1 MKIMNEYT
9 YNMVRKNKRHTISIL
24 ASITIA
30 SALLCSLCIFV
41 NSIWQTRVDTT
52 IEKTGYWQGEIGDI
66 KGDKLEKLNNNP
78 EVESIMIKGP
88 WEALKLSDTKRP
100 YLLLRDGDKNFWND
114 MNMKNTLIEGKLP
127 ESPSEIA
134 VSKLFFLD
142 NPSYKIGD
150 ELTIPVGNR
159 MLGDEILKVQSNKI
173 ANETFK
179 ETGVK
184 KCRIVGKLD
193 VSASSVFP
201 GYVAMGYLDI
211 SDIKP
216 EDKLTVYLRFNHPR
230 NIYKV
235 LPQIAEDTGL
245 VKNEYGKYPVSY
257 NNELLMLYGISDM
270 DTSSL
275 QILAIIVAVLIV
287 VTLAIM
293 AFVLIIYNAFS
304 LSANSRIKELSI
316 LKSIGA
322 SPGQI
327 KYSVLYEGILLY
339 LIQLPFGILI
349 GYAFSNVVLSKVNEI
364 LSVTEDYRKINIH
377 FSWVVLLA
385 SIIISL
391 MTVLI
396 SAYIPARKI
405 SRISA
410 IDGISENTQ
419 VKVKHKLFKRKKK
432 AVLKSNHKSLL
443 GKLFGI
449 EGELAGTQFAF
460 NKKSLK
466 ISIFS
471 LSICF
476 ILTVGYISIISILN
490 IATSKNDEDF
500 NHDMTVNLNIM
511 DEPNE
516 EMIQR
521 IMNLPESRD
530 SVLSRKVKMSTFVNK
545 SDESEEFRNAG
556 GFDSVVNRH
565 GVLNEEDGYR
575 ILTNLVGLSDSS
587 FKKYCNDIGTDY
599 KKYYEGNETY
609 GIVLDSSF
617 HENKNTKALEKI
629 SLLNT
634 KPGDN
639 LILHEKV
646 EDDMDT
652 DYNISVKVGD
662 VIHDSPCDFGG
673 GKYRINVIVP
683 MNTYKNIVENFNKKR
698 QMEYSFITIN
708 LLVGDEKSMDAKEEL
723 TKICDSYIGS
733 DDFSISSLLEEKN
746 HNELVQKAIR
756 YGVYAVAIMIGT
768 IGVVNAFSTIINNLN
783 LRKREFAM
791 LESIGLTPG
800 GLNKMLS
807 LEGTLFALVPIVISI
822 PIVLLICVFM
832 LKLTL
837 IPWSEF
843 ISVFPIGS
851 ILIYSLVI
859 FGAIFLSYWISS
871 RVIKKNNIIETIKD
885 EIV

>member
-52 IEKTGYWQGEIGDI
+52 IEKTGYWQGEIGDL
-66 KGDKLEKLNNNP
+66 KGDKLEKLNNNA
-78 EVESIMIKGP
+78 EVETIMIKGP
-88 WEALKLSDTKRP
+88 WEALKLSNTKRP

-159 MLGDEILKVQSNKI
+159 MLGDEILKVQSNKN

-193 VSASSVFP
+193 VSGSSAFP
-201 GYVAMGYLDI
+201 GYVTMGYLDI

-216 EDKLTVYLRFNHPR
+216 EDKLTVYLRFNHPI

-257 NNELLMLYGISDM
+257 NDELLMLYGISDM

-391 MTVLI
+391 ITVLI

-405 SRISA
+405 SRVSA
-410 IDGISENTQ
+410 IDGISENTE
-419 VKVKHKLFKRKKK
+419 VKVQHKLFKRKKK

-476 ILTVGYISIISILN
+476 ILTAGYISIISILN
-490 IATSKNDEDF
+490 TVTSKNDEDF

-575 ILTNLVGLSDSS
+575 ILTNLVGLSDCS

-599 KKYYEGNETY
+599 KKYYDGNETY
-609 GIVLDSSF
+609 GIVLDSTF
-617 HENKNTKALEKI
+617 HENKNTKSLEKI

-634 KPGDN
+634 KPSDN
-639 LILHEKV
+639 LILYEKV

-683 MNTYKNIVENFNKKR
+683 MNTYKNIVENFDKKR

-708 LLVGDEKSMDAKEEL
+708 LLVGDEKSMEAKEKL

-807 LEGTLFALVPIVISI
+807 LEGTLFAFVPIIISI

-832 LKLTL
+832 LNLTHMS
-837 IPWSEF
+837 WSEF

-871 RVIKKNNIIETIKD
+871 RIIKKNNIIETIKD

>member
-1 MKIMNEYT
+1 
-9 YNMVRKNKRHTISIL
+9 
-24 ASITIA
+24 
-30 SALLCSLCIFV
+30 
-41 NSIWQTRVDTT
+41 
-52 IEKTGYWQGEIGDI
+52 
-66 KGDKLEKLNNNP
+66 
-78 EVESIMIKGP
+78 
-88 WEALKLSDTKRP
+88 
-100 YLLLRDGDKNFWND
+100 
-114 MNMKNTLIEGKLP
+114 
-127 ESPSEIA
+127 
-134 VSKLFFLD
+134 
-142 NPSYKIGD
+142 
-150 ELTIPVGNR
+150 
-159 MLGDEILKVQSNKI
+159 
-173 ANETFK
+173 
-179 ETGVK
+179 
-184 KCRIVGKLD
+184 
-193 VSASSVFP
+193 
-201 GYVAMGYLDI
+201 
-211 SDIKP
+211 
-216 EDKLTVYLRFNHPR
+216 
-230 NIYKV
+230 
-235 LPQIAEDTGL
+235 
-245 VKNEYGKYPVSY
+245 
-257 NNELLMLYGISDM
+257 MLYGISDM

-391 MTVLI
+391 ITVLI

-405 SRISA
+405 SRVSA
-410 IDGISENTQ
+410 IDGISENTE
-419 VKVKHKLFKRKKK
+419 VKVQHKLFKRKKK

-476 ILTVGYISIISILN
+476 ILTAGYISIISILN
-490 IATSKNDEDF
+490 TVTSKNDEDF

-575 ILTNLVGLSDSS
+575 ILTNLVGLSDCS

-599 KKYYEGNETY
+599 KKYYDGNETY
-609 GIVLDSSF
+609 GIVLDSTF

-634 KPGDN
+634 KPSDN
-639 LILHEKV
+639 LILYEKV

-683 MNTYKNIVENFNKKR
+683 MNTYKNIVENFDKKR

-708 LLVGDEKSMDAKEEL
+708 LLVGDEKSMEAKEKL

-807 LEGTLFALVPIVISI
+807 LEGTLFAFVPIIISI

-832 LKLTL
+832 LNLTHMS
-837 IPWSEF
+837 WSEF

-871 RVIKKNNIIETIKD
+871 RIIKKNNIIETIKD

>member
-530 SVLSRKVKMSTFVNK
+530 SVLKVKMSTFVNK

>member
-159 MLGDEILKVQSNKI
+159 MLGDEILKVQSNKN

-193 VSASSVFP
+193 VSGSSAFP

-216 EDKLTVYLRFNHPR
+216 EYKLTVYLRFNHPR

-391 MTVLI
+391 ITVLI

-405 SRISA
+405 SRVSA

-556 GFDSVVNRH
+556 GFDSIVNRH

-871 RVIKKNNIIETIKD
+871 RVIKKNNIIEIIKD

>member
-1 MKIMNEYT
+1 
-9 YNMVRKNKRHTISIL
+9 
-24 ASITIA
+24 
-30 SALLCSLCIFV
+30 
-41 NSIWQTRVDTT
+41 
-52 IEKTGYWQGEIGDI
+52 
-66 KGDKLEKLNNNP
+66 
-78 EVESIMIKGP
+78 
-88 WEALKLSDTKRP
+88 
-100 YLLLRDGDKNFWND
+100 
-114 MNMKNTLIEGKLP
+114 
-127 ESPSEIA
+127 
-134 VSKLFFLD
+134 
-142 NPSYKIGD
+142 
-150 ELTIPVGNR
+150 
-159 MLGDEILKVQSNKI
+159 
-173 ANETFK
+173 
-179 ETGVK
+179 
-184 KCRIVGKLD
+184 
-193 VSASSVFP
+193 
-201 GYVAMGYLDI
+201 
-211 SDIKP
+211 
-216 EDKLTVYLRFNHPR
+216 
-230 NIYKV
+230 
-235 LPQIAEDTGL
+235 
-245 VKNEYGKYPVSY
+245 
-257 NNELLMLYGISDM
+257 
-270 DTSSL
+270 
-275 QILAIIVAVLIV
+275 
-287 VTLAIM
+287 
-293 AFVLIIYNAFS
+293 
-304 LSANSRIKELSI
+304 
-316 LKSIGA
+316 
-322 SPGQI
+322 
-327 KYSVLYEGILLY
+327 
-339 LIQLPFGILI
+339 
-349 GYAFSNVVLSKVNEI
+349 
-364 LSVTEDYRKINIH
+364 
-377 FSWVVLLA
+377 
-385 SIIISL
+385 

>member
-1 MKIMNEYT
+1 M
-9 YNMVRKNKRHTISIL
+9 
-24 ASITIA
+24 
-30 SALLCSLCIFV
+30 
-41 NSIWQTRVDTT
+41 
-52 IEKTGYWQGEIGDI
+52 
-66 KGDKLEKLNNNP
+66 
-78 EVESIMIKGP
+78 
-88 WEALKLSDTKRP
+88 
-100 YLLLRDGDKNFWND
+100 
-114 MNMKNTLIEGKLP
+114 
-127 ESPSEIA
+127 
-134 VSKLFFLD
+134 
-142 NPSYKIGD
+142 
-150 ELTIPVGNR
+150 
-159 MLGDEILKVQSNKI
+159 
-173 ANETFK
+173 
-179 ETGVK
+179 
-184 KCRIVGKLD
+184 
-193 VSASSVFP
+193 
-201 GYVAMGYLDI
+201 
-211 SDIKP
+211 
-216 EDKLTVYLRFNHPR
+216 
-230 NIYKV
+230 
-235 LPQIAEDTGL
+235 
-245 VKNEYGKYPVSY
+245 
-257 NNELLMLYGISDM
+257 
-270 DTSSL
+270 
-275 QILAIIVAVLIV
+275 
-287 VTLAIM
+287 
-293 AFVLIIYNAFS
+293 
-304 LSANSRIKELSI
+304 
-316 LKSIGA
+316 
-322 SPGQI
+322 
-327 KYSVLYEGILLY
+327 Y